1 MAPYQDITP
10 FEATHPGVALDDE
23 LKARG
28 IKQKTAAVE
37 LGVSTTVLNEI
48 VKGKR
53 PMTAGFAV
61 LLEQYLTIPAE
72 YWMRLQAQY
81 EIDNVR
87 IKGKLVRKT
96 QQMELWRL
104 IQQYIP
110 VTILEKRGYLPV
122 TLEAKISRIWEIFC
136 VSSIDELV
144 ERFSLHKTSA
154 LYKKSEKLAA
164 DDKNIFAW
172 SNCAEWL
179 AKSEKAGVFQ
189 AENEECLIKELRD
202 IFLKNSNLVE
212 QTRTVLQRYGIKFLV
227 LEKFNQSPIDGYTF
241 WSDDNPAIV
250 VTLRKKHLDN
260 FAFTVLHELGHVF
273 RHLQSDKAGSF
284 LDYNDESVGNDRKN
298 VTRNNLQEQEATM
311 FARQSLIDETRWQEF
326 LRQLSQM
333 RYAQREQSIQ
343 QFAQSMGVH
352 PGVVFGRYCFEMAQ
366 SKIKTK
372 IDRAIY

>member
-298 VTRNNLQEQEATM
+298 ATRNNLQEQEATM